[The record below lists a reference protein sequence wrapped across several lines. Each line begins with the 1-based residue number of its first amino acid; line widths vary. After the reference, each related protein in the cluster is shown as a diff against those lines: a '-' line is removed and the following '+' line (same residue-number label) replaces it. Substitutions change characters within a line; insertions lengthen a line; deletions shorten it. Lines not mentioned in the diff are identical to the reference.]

1 MWPFK
6 RRKKENGKPVPS
18 EVKQYYASEHRE
30 RVGLAWLVA
39 FASLILTVAIIA
51 GLFFGGRWIY
61 RKVTNN
67 DKKPTTGQA
76 PSQPETTQNKPS
88 TPSQPND
95 LQPAAPSQNQPNSS
109 S

>member
-6 RRKKENGKPVPS
+6 RRKKVNDQPVPA

-39 FASLILTVAIIA
+39 FLSLILTVAIIA

-61 RKVTNN
+61 RKIAHKNQ
-67 DKKPTTGQA
+67 PQTTGQTN
-76 PSQPETTQNKPS
+76 QPVQVSGPS
-88 TPSQPND
+88 TPSSPSKPND
-95 LQPAAPSQNQPNSS
+95 LQPAAPSQNQPN
-109 S
+109 